1 MIKHERNRNLVD
13 YFKKNLAKGYP
24 AESLKWALLNQGYM
38 RPEVLAA
45 LGDATREIAE
55 KAPKLE
61 EKPKIKYEIV
71 EEEEHPVNLSLWGK
85 IKSWFG

>member
-1 MIKHERNRNLVD
+1 MIKHERNRNLVE
-13 YFKKNLAKGYP
+13 YLKKNLEKGYP

-45 LGDATREIAE
+45 LEQATKEIAE

-71 EEEEHPVNLSLWGK
+71 DEEIPSNISLWGK